1 VPSIGSVYSIQV
13 VLMVTWKKAA
23 LDPLCRYCEFLA
35 MDRLTMLGALSRSG
49 ALLMELVMW

>member
-1 VPSIGSVYSIQV
+1 
-13 VLMVTWKKAA
+13 MVTWNKAT